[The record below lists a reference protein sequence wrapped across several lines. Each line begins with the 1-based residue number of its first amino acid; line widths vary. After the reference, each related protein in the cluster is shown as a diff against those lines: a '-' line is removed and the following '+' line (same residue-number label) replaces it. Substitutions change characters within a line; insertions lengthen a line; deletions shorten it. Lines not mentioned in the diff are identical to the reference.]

1 MLTKD
6 VSRKLKVTR
15 LADKSKTAIF
25 KTNELINKLKTLS
38 RDKDIDRLDKQFIDN
53 LIDHLEQF
61 VEYVNVMVDKASE
74 VEQVETK
81 RVNEIIGEYGNII
94 ASTVHFRE
102 KPPSFDRMID
112 RIHEHTTVN
121 IISSDDNTPH
131 RIAAFCFGE
140 MPITID
146 SRDMLA
152 NGFTIEYSHLSHT
165 TTIDAATMKAIDDK
179 WIEYLDETFGK
190 ISNVNHLNFRV
201 DTDRPTDLERYK
213 KELKVF
219 YSLLPCNVS

>member
-1 MLTKD
+1 
-6 VSRKLKVTR
+6 
-15 LADKSKTAIF
+15 
-25 KTNELINKLKTLS
+25 
-38 RDKDIDRLDKQFIDN
+38 
-53 LIDHLEQF
+53 
-61 VEYVNVMVDKASE
+61 MVDKSSE

-81 RVNEIIGEYGNII
+81 RVNEIIDEYGNII
-94 ASTVHFRE
+94 DSTVHFRE

-112 RIHEHTTVN
+112 RIREHTTVN

-131 RIAAFCFGE
+131 RIATFCFGE
-140 MPITID
+140 MPIIID

-190 ISNVNHLNFRV
+190 ISNVNHLNFCV
-201 DTDRPTDLERYK
+201 NTDRPTDLEQYK